1 MKALTSL
8 SRYAVVPI
16 LFVSLLC
23 AAAAAQEQL
32 SEAAAKQL
40 QTQAEGCGRAFIEG
54 DFGRLAD
61 CTLPKLVELIGGRE
75 KMLEAVRRDVEEM
88 KAEGFEPL
96 SSVNSA
102 PTQVVRVGSQT
113 YAVLPVKFKMRTSKE
128 ILASDSFM
136 IGVSGDDGKTWKF
149 LSADSTDEAR
159 MKLLLP
165 DVVGKLKLPPAKY
178 STEPLPAKP

>member
-8 SRYAVVPI
+8 SRHVVVPL
-16 LFVSLLC
+16 LFVSLLS
-23 AAAAAQEQL
+23 AVAGAQEQL
-32 SEAAAKQL
+32 GEAAARQL
-40 QTQAEGCGRAFIEG
+40 QAQAEGCGRAFIEG
-54 DFGRLAD
+54 DFERLAD

-75 KMLEAVRRDVEEM
+75 KMIEVVRKDVAEM

-96 SSVNSA
+96 SQTHSA
-102 PTQVVRVGSQT
+102 PTQVLRVGSQT
-113 YAVLPVKFKMRTSKE
+113 YAVLPIKFKMRTSKE

-136 IGVSGDDGKTWKF
+136 IGVSGDGGQNWKF

-165 DVVGKLKLPPAKY
+165 DVAGKLKLPPAKY